1 MMKKSILLIISI
13 ALTLVISS
21 CGYHELSIEKIE
33 TADLRFKMNIA
44 SNSLHESET
53 EVALVIF
60 ANDFNIGLCEMNR
73 SFDLGTFKLD
83 RHSVGENSQCVSVSD
98 GDNSKYVI
106 YQKIKISTI
115 KNVFNLSI
123 PKTIDYYYNS
133 DKKEIDKIKLYPNDI
148 YIFVVNKSLKN
159 SKSST
164 YGKPITSFRSYAY
177 DKLGNDHS
185 QYGSYIDGEYGY
197 IKNVGIKTTSGAGN
211 EFYTIKISDNMPSE
225 LDLSV
230 QYTEDDKARI
240 IKN

>member
-21 CGYHELSIEKIE
+21 CGYDDFVEIKDVE
-33 TADLRFKMNIA
+33 TADLKLKMNIA
-44 SNSLHESET
+44 SNSLHKNET
-53 EVALVIF
+53 EVALVF
-60 ANDFNIGLCEMNR
+60 FKDFNGTVCESSMAK
-73 SFDLGTFKLD
+73 LGTFKPHTRSQAGETICD
-83 RHSVGENSQCVSVSD
+83 RNATDYSGF
-98 GDNSKYVI
+98 VI
-106 YQKIKISTI
+106 FQKIKISTV

-123 PKTIDYYYNS
+123 PKTITYVSQYN
-133 DKKEIDKIKLYPNDI
+133 KEIKKIKLYPNDI
-148 YIFVVNKSLKN
+148 YVFVVDKSFKYSN
-159 SKSST
+159 DTS
-164 YGKPITSFRSYAY
+164 GKPITFFNSAAY
-177 DKLGNDHS
+177 DKFGQDRNE
-185 QYGSYIDGEYGY
+185 YAYKDGEYGY